1 MKSPSLLTLPVAL
14 GLCLTVI
21 PVEPADA
28 AKETA
33 VSSIASRSYSRSEA
47 GRIVGRSALTSTR
60 PVRAPIAP
68 TPVDRVSIERTERYG
83 DLVDRHAHQLGLDG
97 DLVRAMI
104 YAESGGD
111 RKAISQSGAIGLMQL
126 MPETA
131 GELGIADPFDADA
144 SIAGGSRYLRGL
156 LDRYGSTEVA
166 LWAYNAGPGAV
177 ARGHLPEETVKY
189 VPRVLSLRKIFH
201 DRREPALASQ

>member
-144 SIAGGSRYLRGL
+144 SIGGGTRYLRGL
-156 LDRYGSTEVA
+156 MDRYGSTEVA